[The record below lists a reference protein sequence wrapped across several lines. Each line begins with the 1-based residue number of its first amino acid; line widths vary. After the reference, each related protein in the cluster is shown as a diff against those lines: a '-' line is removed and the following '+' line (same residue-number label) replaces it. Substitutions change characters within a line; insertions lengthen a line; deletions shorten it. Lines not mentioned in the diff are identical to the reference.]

1 MHTTIPIL
9 ICGFL
14 LYTKQFLTPA
24 GSPTGQLNSKI
35 TQFWHYL
42 PNNINSIRFHKLRA
56 QSHKTAPISD
66 DSSKSRLLPGLSRW
80 LSGKEST
87 CDAGDTG
94 SIPRSEISL
103 GKGNSNLLWY
113 SCLGNPMDRGAWQAT
128 VHRVGHDLVTKQH
141 CYLCF
146 WPTVYKSVSHAFSL
160 GFY

>member
-56 QSHKTAPISD
+56 QFHKTAPISD
-66 DSSKSRLLPGLSRW
+66 DNSKSRLLPGLSRW
-80 LSGKEST
+80 LSGRIHLQCRRHRFDPSVRNIPWKRKWQPTLVFLPGKSHRQRSL
-87 CDAGDTG
+87 AGYSPQGRTWLNDQTALL
-94 SIPRSEISL
+94 PVLLTDSL
-103 GKGNSNLLWY
+103 
-113 SCLGNPMDRGAWQAT
+113 
-128 VHRVGHDLVTKQH
+128 
-141 CYLCF
+141 
-146 WPTVYKSVSHAFSL
+146 
-160 GFY
+160 